1 MGNKWI
7 RKMPLLVLV
16 VFSTIIGSIIG
27 FIIVH
32 NYHDIGSIADWVSG
46 VGSLGAIWFVHLQI
60 KQQADQFNYQNA
72 NHFEIILNDRLI
84 SEKNDDGVILYSG
97 NRELVCSGTNSGV
110 STSSFKFIGICN
122 VTTYQIVK
130 NNHEEMKKDHKY
142 REDPEIY
149 DFDFLIEERKFETV
163 YPGEISKEI
172 AIPLS
177 KLEESFKN
185 EKENLVVVYMDVLGN
200 IYGREVNIK
209 D

>member
-7 RKMPLLVLV
+7 KRIILLVLF
-16 VFSTIIGSIIG
+16 VFSAITGSILG

-46 VGSLGAIWFVHLQI
+46 VGSLVAIWFVHLQI

-84 SEKNDDGVILYSG
+84 SEKNEDGPTLFSG
-97 NRELVCSGTNSGV
+97 SKELVCSGTNSGV

-122 VTTYQIVK
+122 VTTYQTVK
-130 NNHEEMKKDHKY
+130 RNHEEMKKDHKY
-142 REDPEIY
+142 REDPDID
-149 DFDFLIEERKFETV
+149 DFGFLIEERKFETV

-177 KLEESFKN
+177 TLEESFKN
-185 EKENLVVVYMDVLGN
+185 EKENLFVVYMDVLGN